1 MIKEHTLYNINS
13 SQSVEVCFVMHD
25 TVYLE
30 YVSFPHEKNAH
41 SFVVGVSYKCLAD
54 SGYTIHVQSLVLH
67 KQGTPIH

>member
-1 MIKEHTLYNINS
+1 MIKEHTLYNVNS

-41 SFVVGVSYKCLAD
+41 SFVVEWS
-54 SGYTIHVQSLVLH
+54 VL
-67 KQGTPIH
+67 